1 MGVAVPGGNNYA
13 VYSQLSPF
21 CQQNQRDIVVIT
33 TGIEGQFMNSFEI
46 FGTDFGQDDIGQQH
60 KGTPRT
66 YIDDIDAI
74 AYGVAAWFEENSGYS
89 DNVTGMTI
97 EIARKLGV
105 PEKEIVRWAA
115 RRSNLNAK
123 RVKPIRA
130 LMQRLCSE
138 PATEELRKLTRKK
151 EV

>member
-74 AYGVAAWFEENSGYS
+74 AYGVAAWFEENSGYL

-105 PEKEIVRWAA
+105 PEKEIGRWAA